1 MHMRQENTSMQVGPA
16 PGARREVAFVRGAMM
31 KKIMLVVWLLL
42 PAVALAYHFGPGQK
56 QMALDHANQLLRE
69 ADRLAQLES
78 WNQVALRYEEALQV
92 LPKEHVETRQRVR
105 LELAKAQMLSSQLP
119 VAHRAL
125 SDLVDELKEEGDA
138 SSADLLNEA
147 RSAHANSQYYM
158 TWLMRLEGQP
168 EEVWRP
174 EVDSAEQT
182 YRLLAQQSAEQGDEV
197 ASVQIKED
205 LEATIKLARME
216 LSELQGLPLPSQ

>member
-1 MHMRQENTSMQVGPA
+1 
-16 PGARREVAFVRGAMM
+16 M
-31 KKIMLVVWLLL
+31 KRIILVIWLLL
-42 PAVALAYHFGPGQK
+42 PAVAIAYHLGPGQK
-56 QMALDHANQLLRE
+56 QMTMDQANRLLRE
-69 ADRLAQLES
+69 AEELA
-78 WNQVALRYEEALQV
+78 AYEEALQL
-92 LPKEHVETRQRVR
+92 LPKEEIMIRQQLR

-125 SDLVDELKEEGDA
+125 GDLVDELKEEGVG
-138 SSADLLNEA
+138 SQTLLQEA

-174 EVDSAEQT
+174 EADSAEQT
-182 YRLLAQQSAEQGDEV
+182 YRLLAQQSSDQGNV
-197 ASVQIKED
+197 KATRKIKED

>member
-1 MHMRQENTSMQVGPA
+1 
-16 PGARREVAFVRGAMM
+16 M
-31 KKIMLVVWLLL
+31 KRIMLVIWLLL
-42 PAVALAYHFGPGQK
+42 PAVAIAYHLGPGQR
-56 QMALDHANQLLRE
+56 QMTMDQANRLLRE
-69 ADRLAQLES
+69 AEELAALDS
-78 WNQVALRYEEALQV
+78 WSQVALRYEEALQL
-92 LPKEHVETRQRVR
+92 LPKEEILIRQQLR

-125 SDLVDELKEEGDA
+125 GDLVDELKEEGVG
-138 SSADLLNEA
+138 SQTLLQEA

-174 EVDSAEQT
+174 EADSAEQT
-182 YRLLAQQSAEQGDEV
+182 YRLLAQQSSDQGNV
-197 ASVQIKED
+197 KATRKIKED

>member
-1 MHMRQENTSMQVGPA
+1 
-16 PGARREVAFVRGAMM
+16 M
-31 KKIMLVVWLLL
+31 KRIMLVVWLLL

-56 QMALDHANQLLRE
+56 QMALDHANRLLRE
-69 ADRLAQLES
+69 ADQLAQLES

-92 LPKEHVETRQRVR
+92 LPKENTQTRQRIR

-125 SDLVDELKEEGDA
+125 SDLVDELKGEGDA
-138 SSADLLNEA
+138 SAELLSEA

-174 EVDSAEQT
+174 EADSAEQT
-182 YRLLAQQSAEQGDEV
+182 YRLLAQQSDEQGDEA
-197 ASVQIKED
+197 ASRQIKED

>member
-1 MHMRQENTSMQVGPA
+1 
-16 PGARREVAFVRGAMM
+16 M
-31 KKIMLVVWLLL
+31 KRIMLVVWLLL

-78 WNQVALRYEEALQV
+78 WNQAALRFEEALQV
-92 LPKEHVETRQRVR
+92 LPKEDVQARQRIR

-119 VAHRAL
+119 AAHRAL

-138 SSADLLNEA
+138 SSELLGEA

-182 YRLLAQQSAEQGDEV
+182 YRLLAQQSAEQGDE
-197 ASVQIKED
+197 AAARQIKED

>member
-1 MHMRQENTSMQVGPA
+1 
-16 PGARREVAFVRGAMM
+16 M

-92 LPKEHVETRQRVR
+92 LPKENRQTGQRIR

-125 SDLVDELKEEGDA
+125 SDLVDELKEEESDT
-138 SSADLLNEA
+138 SAALLSEA

-182 YRLLAQQSAEQGDEV
+182 YRLLAQQSAEQGDEA
-197 ASVQIKED
+197 ASLQIKED

>member
-1 MHMRQENTSMQVGPA
+1 
-16 PGARREVAFVRGAMM
+16 M

-197 ASVQIKED
+197 ASAQIKED